1 MVNNN
6 ITEADLSSDQ
16 KEVFTKILKWISD
29 PKDMLLTFGGVAGSG
44 KSTVISLIAKKID
57 KNVAFACYTGKA
69 ANVLKNKLDQAKVEY
84 SYCGTLHGLMY
95 IPIVDTKTLKVSGWR
110 KRAFIDEDLIII
122 DEASMVSEKIFNDLR
137 IYKKKILAVGDFAQ
151 LPPIKCDFN
160 LMDNPQLTL
169 KQIHRQ
175 ATGNPIIKLSAMV
188 RQAQDFSNFT
198 CDDDRVRF
206 LNKNSYE
213 LDEFVD
219 NMFKD
224 PNNRLDSA
232 ILCYF
237 NKSRVRYNGVCRKLI
252 GHTDDIPMKDD
263 VVICLKNEGIDELRV
278 FNGMRGMVNY
288 CSDYDKS
295 RYDSLIQ
302 FPYDNI
308 NISELINRQQF
319 NMEKTISSP
328 FDIKLKSWE
337 KVGMLFDYGYAL
349 TVHKSQGSQFD
360 NVVVFVEQSKH
371 STDDMFRRW
380 LYTAVTRSSNKLVL
394 VM

>member
-1 MVNNN
+1 MLNTN
-6 ITEADLSSDQ
+6 ITEADLSPDQ
-16 KEVFTKILKWISD
+16 KEVFTKILKWVSD

-44 KSTVISLIAKKID
+44 KSTVISLLAKKIS

-84 SYCGTLHGLMY
+84 SYCGTLHGLIY
-95 IPIVDTKTLKVSGWR
+95 TPIVDQKTLRVSGWR

-122 DEASMVSEKIFNDLR
+122 DEASMVSEKIFNDLQ
-137 IYKKKILAVGDFAQ
+137 IYHKKILAVGDFAQ

-175 ATGNPIIKLSAMV
+175 AADNPIIKLSAMV
-188 RQAQDFSNFT
+188 RQAQDFSQFS

-206 LNKNSYE
+206 LNKSSND
-213 LDEFVD
+213 LDEFVS
-219 NMFKD
+219 NMFANPQD
-224 PNNRLDSA
+224 RLDST

-237 NKSRVRYNGVCRKLI
+237 NKSRVRYNGVCRKII

-263 VVICLKNEGIDELRV
+263 VVICLKNEEINGAYV

-288 CSDYDKS
+288 CSNYDKS
-295 RYDSLIQ
+295 RYDTLIQ
-302 FPYDNI
+302 FPYDNM
-308 NISELINRQQF
+308 NVSELINKQQF

-349 TVHKSQGSQFD
+349 TVHKSQGSQFN
-360 NVVVFVEQSKH
+360 NVVVFIEVNKH
-371 STDDMFRRW
+371 NTDDMFRRW
-380 LYTAVTRSSNKLVL
+380 LYTAVTRSSDKLVL
-394 VM
+394 VT